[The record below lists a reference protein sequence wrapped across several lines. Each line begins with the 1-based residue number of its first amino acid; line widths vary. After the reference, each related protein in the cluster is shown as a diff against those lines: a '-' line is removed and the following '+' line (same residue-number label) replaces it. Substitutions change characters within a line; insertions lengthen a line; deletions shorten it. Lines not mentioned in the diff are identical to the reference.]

1 MRMLKRRVVITGMGV
16 VSAIGNN
23 TRSFWDSIKTGTCGI
38 DSITSFDA
46 TKSPVMLA
54 AEIKSLDSEQYFEA
68 RDIKHNARFMLL
80 ARIAAQEAYHMSGL
94 ESINIDRDRFGVF
107 VSSSIGG
114 IEVLEAN
121 QTAFMQT
128 DSPRV
133 SPYLIPSTLVN
144 LASGAIAIDVQA
156 RGSNM
161 AVVTACASGANSI
174 GEAFLKIRQGSQ
186 DVILAGA
193 SDAAI
198 TPLSLAGFAAMRAMH
213 TGDNPDR
220 ACIPFDSER
229 SGMVMGEG
237 AGILV
242 LEELEHALERKAPIL
257 GEIAGY
263 GANCDAFNIVSP
275 DLEGRTI
282 SNAINK
288 AINDS
293 GVKKTNIQY
302 INAHGTATVLNDKTE
317 ARAIQN
323 VFGKQTKNVLVSS
336 TKSMTGH
343 TLGASGAI
351 EAIVCIKALQDSFV
365 PATINH
371 LKPDPDCDLN
381 LVINQGVKQ
390 ELDIVLSN
398 SFGFGGHNACLI
410 FKKWQA

>member
-1 MRMLKRRVVITGMGV
+1 MSSHRVVITGMGA
-16 VSAIGNN
+16 VSAIGNDVD
-23 TRSFWDSIKTGTCGI
+23 SFWGSIKNGTCGI
-38 DSITSFDA
+38 GHITSFD
-46 TKSPVMLA
+46 TTYSQVKLA
-54 AEIKSLDSEQYFEA
+54 AEVKGLNSEQYFEN
-68 RDIKHNARFMLL
+68 RDTKHNARFMLL
-80 ARIAAQEAYHMSGL
+80 ARIAAQQAYHSSGL
-94 ESINIDRDRFGVF
+94 DTADFDRDRFGVY

-114 IEVLEAN
+114 IEVLEKSKESFSA
-121 QTAFMQT
+121 TA
-128 DSPRV
+128 PARV

-156 RGSNM
+156 RGSNLPI
-161 AVVTACASGANSI
+161 VTACASGANSI
-174 GEAFLKIRQGSQ
+174 GEAFHKIQLGLE
-186 DVILAGA
+186 DIILAGA

-257 GEIAGY
+257 GEIVGY

-275 DLEGRTI
+275 DLEGKTI
-282 SNAINK
+282 SKAINK
-288 AINDS
+288 AIDDS
-293 GVKKTNIQY
+293 GVKKTSIKY

-317 ARAIQN
+317 TRAIQN
-323 VFGKQTKNVLVSS
+323 VFGEHAKDVLVSS

-351 EAIVCIKALQDSFV
+351 EAIVCIKALQDNFV
-365 PATINH
+365 PATVNY
-371 LKPDPDCDLN
+371 LKPDPECDLN
-381 LVINQGVKQ
+381 LVVNKGIAQK
-390 ELDIVLSN
+390 LDIVLSN

>member
-1 MRMLKRRVVITGMGV
+1 MRMLKRRVVITGIGV
-16 VSAIGNN
+16 VSAIGND
-23 TRSFWDSIKTGTCGI
+23 TKSFWDSIKMGTCGI

-46 TKSPVMLA
+46 TKSPVKLA

-94 ESINIDRDRFGVF
+94 GNVSIDRDRFGVF

-121 QTAFMQT
+121 QLAFMQT

-156 RGSNM
+156 HGSNM

-174 GEAFLKIRQGSQ
+174 GEAFLKIQQGSH

-213 TGDNPDR
+213 TGDDPNR
-220 ACIPFDSER
+220 ACIPFDKER
-229 SGMVMGEG
+229 SGTVMGEG

-242 LEELEHALERKAPIL
+242 LEDLEHALKRKATIL
-257 GEIAGY
+257 GEIVGY
-263 GANCDAFNIVSP
+263 GTNCDAFSITSP
-275 DLEGRTI
+275 ELEGTTI
-282 SNAINK
+282 SKAMHNAI
-288 AINDS
+288 DS
-293 GVKKTNIQY
+293 ASVRIEEIDY
-302 INAHGTATVLNDKTE
+302 INAHGTATVLNDSTE
-317 ARAIQN
+317 SLAIQK
-323 VFGKQTKNVLVSS
+323 VFGAHTKNVLVSS

-351 EAIVCIKALQDSFV
+351 EAIVCLKALQENFA
-365 PATINH
+365 PPTINYQSA
-371 LKPDPDCDLN
+371 DPKCDLN
-381 LVINQGVKQ
+381 LVVNKGVDK
-390 ELDIVLSN
+390 ELNLVLSN
-398 SFGFGGHNACLI
+398 SFGFGGHNASLI
-410 FKKWQA
+410 FKKWQV

>member
-1 MRMLKRRVVITGMGV
+1 MSSRRVVITGIGA
-16 VSAIGNN
+16 VSAIGNDVG
-23 TRSFWDSIKTGTCGI
+23 SFWDSIKNGVCGI
-38 DSITSFDA
+38 GHVTSFDS
-46 TKSPVMLA
+46 TYNPVKLA
-54 AEIKSLDSEQYFEA
+54 AEVKGLNSEQYFEN
-68 RDIKHNARFMLL
+68 RDTKHNARFMLL
-80 ARIAAQEAYHMSGL
+80 ARVAAQQAYHSSRL
-94 ESINIDRDRFGVF
+94 DTADFDRDRFGVY

-114 IEVLEAN
+114 IEVLEN
-121 QTAFMQT
+121 SKESFSTTA
-128 DSPRV
+128 PARV

-156 RGSNM
+156 RGSNL

-174 GEAFLKIRQGSQ
+174 GEAFHKIRLGLE

-193 SDAAI
+193 SDSAI
-198 TPLSLAGFAAMRAMH
+198 TSLSLAGFAAMRAMH
-213 TGDNPDR
+213 TGDNPNR

-257 GEIAGY
+257 GEIVGY

-275 DLEGRTI
+275 DLEGKTI
-282 SNAINK
+282 SK
-288 AINDS
+288 AISKAIDDS

-317 ARAIQN
+317 TRAIQK
-323 VFGKQTKNVLVSS
+323 VFGKQTKDVLVSS

-365 PATINH
+365 PATINY

-381 LVINQGVKQ
+381 LVVNKGIAQK
-390 ELDIVLSN
+390 LDTVLSN

>member
-1 MRMLKRRVVITGMGV
+1 MLKRRVVITGMGV
-16 VSAIGNN
+16 VSAIGND
-23 TRSFWDSIKTGTCGI
+23 TKSFWDSIKKGTCGI
-38 DSITSFDA
+38 DSITFFDA
-46 TKSPVMLA
+46 TKSPVKLA

-94 ESINIDRDRFGVF
+94 GNFSIDRDRFGVF

-161 AVVTACASGANSI
+161 AIVTACASGANSI
-174 GEAFLKIRQGSQ
+174 GEAFLKIQEGSQ

-213 TGDNPDR
+213 TGDDPSR
-220 ACIPFDSER
+220 ACIPFDKER
-229 SGMVMGEG
+229 SGTVMGEG
-237 AGILV
+237 AGILI
-242 LEELEHALERKAPIL
+242 LEDLEHALKRKATIL

-263 GANCDAFNIVSP
+263 GTNCDAFSITSP
-275 DLEGRTI
+275 ELEGTAI
-282 SNAINK
+282 SKAMRNAI
-288 AINDS
+288 DS
-293 GVKKTNIQY
+293 ASLRVEEIDY
-302 INAHGTATVLNDKTE
+302 INAHGTATVLNDSTE
-317 ARAIQN
+317 SLAIQK
-323 VFGKQTKNVLVSS
+323 VFGAYAKDVLVSS

-343 TLGASGAI
+343 TLGSSGAI
-351 EAIVCIKALQDSFV
+351 EAVVCLKALQENFA
-365 PATINH
+365 PPTINYQSA
-371 LKPDPDCDLN
+371 DPKCDLN
-381 LVINQGVKQ
+381 LVVNKGVDK
-390 ELDIVLSN
+390 ELDVVLSN
-398 SFGFGGHNACLI
+398 SFGFGGHNASLI
-410 FKKWQA
+410 FKKWQV